1 MGTASSR
8 TATAR
13 ATSCAPVNYSVDS
26 VPSTQDQHC
35 TLTKKTDRDAAR
47 SRHPGSASASA
58 RLARTDSDKLNAPR
72 GRVAKGAKT
81 EARCL
86 NTEPRS
92 SRPSL
97 LARASLRPA
106 PPRVREI
113 GVYARAQ
120 YRRSEAIYHAPDARV
135 RARSTAGDAARLR
148 TYVYCV
154 SSRNAAAPTPD
165 TPALEGPDSV
175 LARLGRRADAWTHNV
190 RLGAL
195 VTGGA
200 GRSIRVD
207 VQARRVDRSAF
218 RIQSFLGDEDAEAD
232 SGT

>member
-1 MGTASSR
+1 MNDLLPSVCKCLVLLIYAICCRFSNYTYREKRASRSR
-8 TATAR
+8 THSGPVGVIQTCRWVRRRPAR
-13 ATSCAPVNYSVDS
+13 RPHAPHPAPHSLAS

-97 LARASLRPA
+97 LARASSRPA

-120 YRRSEAIYHAPDARV
+120 YRRSEQYITPRT
-135 RARSTAGDAARLR
+135 RAYGHGPPRATPHVCVR
-148 TYVYCV
+148 TY
-154 SSRNAAAPTPD
+154 
-165 TPALEGPDSV
+165 
-175 LARLGRRADAWTHNV
+175 
-190 RLGAL
+190 
-195 VTGGA
+195 
-200 GRSIRVD
+200 I
-207 VQARRVDRSAF
+207 AF
-218 RIQSFLGDEDAEAD
+218 RRGMRPRRRQTLPLSRAQIAYSPA
-232 SGT
+232 